1 MIGEIR
7 MKKETILKTLK
18 VVKSKMKNGIIIDD
32 EMCFGSSEIV
42 FFDKL
47 PEEGAEAVTKG
58 HLKIGKL
65 LYPELEGA
73 KTVEGQLKECVDLKS
88 WKTGAVHHKASNRL
102 DLSSD
107 NFEGINE
114 QGYAVNK
121 AKLRMAYNFL
131 GGIDTFEVLTTPQKV
146 VSVRC
151 SNGKGQHVLISP
163 VKCK

>member
-18 VVKSKMKNGIIIDD
+18 VVKSKMRNGIIIDD

-65 LYPELEGA
+65 LYPELEGS
-73 KTVEGQLKECVDLKS
+73 KTVEG
-88 WKTGAVHHKASNRL
+88 
-102 DLSSD
+102 
-107 NFEGINE
+107 
-114 QGYAVNK
+114 
-121 AKLRMAYNFL
+121 
-131 GGIDTFEVLTTPQKV
+131 
-146 VSVRC
+146 
-151 SNGKGQHVLISP
+151 
-163 VKCK
+163 

>member
-1 MIGEIR
+1 

-47 PEEGAEAVTKG
+47 PEEGVEAVTKG

-65 LYPELEGA
+65 LYPELEES

-107 NFEGINE
+107 NFDGINE

-131 GGIDTFEVLTTPQKV
+131 GGIDTFEVLTTPQRV
-146 VSVRC
+146 VSIRC
-151 SNGKGQHVLISP
+151 SNYKGQCVLISP
-163 VKCK
+163 VKYK